1 MNYYNDGT
9 GTIVAISYDHQIN
22 DEGEFVPAL
31 SSASDMDGVADGD
44 VIGYDSS
51 ISIGRFCVPSTKVLS
66 EAFSDYLDSFTG
78 ALSKG

>member
-1 MNYYNDGT
+1 MNYFNDGT
-9 GTIVAISYDHQIN
+9 ETIVAIVYDHQIN
-22 DEGEFVPAL
+22 DEGEFV
-31 SSASDMDGVADGD
+31 SGASDMNGVANGD